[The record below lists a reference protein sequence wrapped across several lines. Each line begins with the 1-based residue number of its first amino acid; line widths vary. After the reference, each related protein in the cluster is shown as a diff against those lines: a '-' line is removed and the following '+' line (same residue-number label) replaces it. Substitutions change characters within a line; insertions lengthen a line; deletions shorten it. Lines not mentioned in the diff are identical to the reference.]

1 MITIYKSTTNG
12 LEKLEQVVDGCWID
26 VVDPTTDEI
35 QQLTALNIPQ
45 DFVTYPLDI
54 DERARIER
62 EDDGKIL
69 IVLRIPYFQGIKVD
83 IPFVTI
89 PLGVVLTDNFILTVC
104 RRESEV
110 LQEFTSGRL
119 RGFSTGKRNRFL
131 LRIMLFAASQF
142 LAYQRQINKAVEQL
156 EDRFEKTKRNH
167 EVMAMVKYQKS
178 LVYFATALRANLLM
192 VERLHR
198 ARMFEIYPEDEDLL
212 EDVITETQQ
221 ANEMVTIT
229 SNILAH
235 TMENFGTI
243 VSNNL
248 NRVMR
253 FLASIT
259 IVLSI
264 PTIIASFYGMNVQ
277 LPLMEN
283 PFAYLIVLGII
294 SAISLV
300 VVFIFVKRDWF

>member
-131 LRIMLFAASQF
+131 LRILLFAASQF
-142 LAYQRQINKAVEQL
+142 LA
-156 EDRFEKTKRNH
+156 
-167 EVMAMVKYQKS
+167 
-178 LVYFATALRANLLM
+178 
-192 VERLHR
+192 
-198 ARMFEIYPEDEDLL
+198 
-212 EDVITETQQ
+212 
-221 ANEMVTIT
+221 
-229 SNILAH
+229 
-235 TMENFGTI
+235 
-243 VSNNL
+243 
-248 NRVMR
+248 
-253 FLASIT
+253 
-259 IVLSI
+259 
-264 PTIIASFYGMNVQ
+264 
-277 LPLMEN
+277 
-283 PFAYLIVLGII
+283 
-294 SAISLV
+294 
-300 VVFIFVKRDWF
+300 